1 MADTAHC
8 AQTESL
14 LRGCSP
20 ACERPE
26 SRGELRLSSE
36 QCIHYWWAV
45 SRCFWA
51 RAPPKLL
58 KARRASLVGAPKQ
71 PPPRGW
77 RVTRVGVVPALEGKV
92 SLESDRD
99 RGLEN
104 QPEIGSDTHDRPRT
118 SDIRRKC
125 WFLTGLQ
132 VWMMFWW
139 IYIWKYER
147 RAVTWAWWYHG
158 WCPMS
163 DSQGSLRVCPVKR
176 GAVAFHSLLTTSP
189 TTTFYCQCLEW
200 LCQITKCCSLLGWYY
215 ICEIIP
221 PHIDLSNDM
230 VLW

>member
-1 MADTAHC
+1 MADTAQC

-36 QCIHYWWAV
+36 QCIHCWWAV

-158 WCPMS
+158 VRFPIRKALSEFVRLKGGPSHSTACWQPLLQLHSIANVWSGFVRLPSAALCL
-163 DSQGSLRVCPVKR
+163 DDITFVK
-176 GAVAFHSLLTTSP
+176 
-189 TTTFYCQCLEW
+189 
-200 LCQITKCCSLLGWYY
+200 
-215 ICEIIP
+215 
-221 PHIDLSNDM
+221 
-230 VLW
+230 

>member
-36 QCIHYWWAV
+36 QCILYYWWAV

-58 KARRASLVGAPKQ
+58 KARRASLVGAPTQ
-71 PPPRGW
+71 VAATTTGLESDTGRCGHH
-77 RVTRVGVVPALEGKV
+77 TVVPALEGKV

-104 QPEIGSDTHDRPRT
+104 QPEIDSDTHDRPRT

-139 IYIWKYER
+139 IYIWK
-147 RAVTWAWWYHG
+147 
-158 WCPMS
+158 
-163 DSQGSLRVCPVKR
+163 
-176 GAVAFHSLLTTSP
+176 
-189 TTTFYCQCLEW
+189 
-200 LCQITKCCSLLGWYY
+200 
-215 ICEIIP
+215 
-221 PHIDLSNDM
+221 
-230 VLW
+230 